1 MAKYDND
8 PQGRAAQDMAEYL
21 YNNDID
27 IVFTEGHICI
37 KTAVYCNDA
46 DRLQAMKKMNR
57 CCQALE
63 INYIGI
69 ERQLAEWGQAY
80 YCIDIPRADTIDIQ
94 RFIRL
99 IMAEYVVNI
108 TDKLEARTREILIN
122 IQDPE
127 EEYEY

>member
-1 MAKYDND
+1 MAKYNND
-8 PQGRAAQDMAEYL
+8 PQDRAAQDMAEYL

-37 KTAVYCNDA
+37 KTAVYCNYA

-57 CCQALE
+57 CRQALE

-69 ERQLAEWGQAY
+69 ERQLAEWGQTY

-122 IQDPE
+122 IEDPDV
-127 EEYEY
+127 EYEY